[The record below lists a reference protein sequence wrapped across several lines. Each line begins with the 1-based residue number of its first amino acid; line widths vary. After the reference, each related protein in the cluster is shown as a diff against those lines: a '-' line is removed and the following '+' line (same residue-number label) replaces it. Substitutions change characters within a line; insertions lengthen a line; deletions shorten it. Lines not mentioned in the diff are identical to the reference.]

1 MSTKAVLALTLAAL
15 ALVSLLAP
23 AAAQAQA
30 QTDAAPAQPK
40 GVTARGLVS
49 SSGGFS
55 ASTAVPIV
63 MTGQIVEIVP
73 GGQTGRERYLV
84 PAYIYVLEGI
94 LTTDSEGG
102 ATGVGGVQYH
112 AAGQSV
118 PLAPPGTWHNFYNS
132 GQAPVKYLLL
142 FVGTPGATTQ
152 QKAPTD

>member
-1 MSTKAVLALTLAAL
+1 MSTKAAIAVAAVTLVLGGLPLQ
-15 ALVSLLAP
+15 SR
-23 AAAQAQA
+23 AQG
-30 QTDAAPAQPK
+30 QTDSGPAQPK

-55 ASTAVPIV
+55 ASAAVPVV
-63 MTGQIVEIVP
+63 MTGQIVEIEP

-84 PAYIYVLEGI
+84 PAYIYVLDGV
-94 LTTDSEGG
+94 LTTDSEAG
-102 ATGVGGVQYH
+102 AVGVGGIQYH

-142 FVGTPGATTQ
+142 FVGTPGATSQ
-152 QKAPTD
+152 QKAPTE